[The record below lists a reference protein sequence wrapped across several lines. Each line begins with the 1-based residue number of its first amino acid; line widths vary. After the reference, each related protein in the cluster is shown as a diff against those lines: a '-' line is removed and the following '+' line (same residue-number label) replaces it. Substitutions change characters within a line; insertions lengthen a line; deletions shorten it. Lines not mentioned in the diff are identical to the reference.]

1 MLSIAHNNGIVGFIK
16 PDSIGYSDSKALS
29 IIIKYPYARFETIGM
44 MDYIKEKGV
53 IVINS
58 ILWNQLSLTDIKNI
72 DRICNDKIDSYYLRF
87 TK

>member
-1 MLSIAHNNGIVGFIK
+1 
-16 PDSIGYSDSKALS
+16 
-29 IIIKYPYARFETIGM
+29 M